1 MRIFCFLLFAVTTF
15 ALPTV
20 VSGPWYYIA
29 DGLDGTHAYD
39 PIPTWMN
46 NAGNVISLAFLNP
59 KDFGVRDPV
68 PQAYKDATTYFKGKN
83 KTVFFSI
90 GGYAYISD
98 WTWLTDKNA
107 ATQAG
112 SAAADIAKQYGVGI
126 EIDYEGWQDPAG
138 TTGQIGSFISAFRS
152 KCPMGTCLLT
162 TDLYGSPG
170 GVDWQRS
177 YVSSFLPPTGKP
189 GTTYGNGNFNDWV
202 NIMVIDGQQVSGC
215 EMYWQ
220 QWFDTGVLNA
230 NRATFGLVAGGTSGG
245 GICSGNSTAQGQINQ
260 AWSFLKPHNVYGILS
275 WAVCPQSS
283 CGDWDKSCDSNAP
296 GFQYLCTQ
304 LGSC

>member
-1 MRIFCFLLFAVTTF
+1 MLALVFLSVLISCKAVPS
-15 ALPTV
+15 A

-29 DGLDGTHAYD
+29 DGLDGSHAYD
-39 PIPTWMN
+39 PVPSWFE
-46 NAGNVISLAFLNP
+46 NAGNVVSLAFLNP

-68 PQAYKDATTYFKGKN
+68 PQAYKDATTYFQSKN

-90 GGYAYISD
+90 GGAAYISD

-112 SAAADIAKQYGVGI
+112 SAAGDIAKTYNVGI
-126 EIDYEGWQDPAG
+126 EIDYEGWTDPSSGMSA
-138 TTGQIGSFISAFRS
+138 FIAAFRS
-152 KCPMGTCLLT
+152 KCPMGTCLLS

-170 GVDWQRS
+170 AADWQKS
-177 YVSSFLPPTGKP
+177 YVSTFLPSTGKP
-189 GTTYGNGNFNDWV
+189 GSTSGNGNYLDFV
-202 NIMVIDGQQVSGC
+202 NIMVIDGQTVSGC

-230 NRATFGLVAGGTSGG
+230 NRATFGLVAGGSSGG

-260 AWSFLKPHNVYGILS
+260 AISFLQPHGIYGILS
-275 WAVCPQSS
+275 WAVCPQAS
-283 CGDWDKSCDSNAP
+283 CGDWDKSCDSNAN
-296 GFQYLCTQ
+296 GFNYLCNQ
-304 LGSC
+304 LKSC